1 MSIWRFA
8 EDFHAVAAEF
18 QVTLG
23 EGGTPLVRSRRLG
36 PSCGLKNLFFKLE
49 SCNPS
54 GSYKDR
60 FAACAISHM
69 LASGQTRCVA
79 TTSGNTGAAL
89 AAYTAAAGIACHI
102 AVLETAPLGKLQQMM
117 AYGAKISR
125 VKRFGIDPQV
135 TVEVFE
141 TLQRLG
147 QRDDTALQVSAFA
160 YSPLGMSGVRTIAF
174 ELVEQCPE
182 TIDHVFTQAGG
193 GGMSLAVASG
203 FIDLHRQRRI
213 GYLPRVACVQPE
225 GNNTIA
231 GPLRDGSTRGQ
242 SVECT
247 TEISGLQVASIID
260 GDETIAACRTTGG
273 NGHLVSDEFVWQVQK
288 RLAREEGIFCEPAGA
303 TAIAG
308 AVQAAMAGEIDPD
321 AVVVALV
328 TGSGFKDP
336 AAIER
341 INADRHCTVIEATDL
356 ETFSSAQGW

>member
-8 EDFHAVAAEF
+8 DDFQAVAPEF
-18 QVTLG
+18 RVTLG
-23 EGGTPLVRSRRLG
+23 EGDTPLVRSRRLG
-36 PSCGLKNLFFKLE
+36 ASFGLKNLFFKLE

-69 LASGQTRCVA
+69 LQAGKTRCVA

-89 AAYTAAAGIACHI
+89 AAYTAAAGISCHI
-102 AVLETAPLGKLQQMM
+102 AVLETAPIGKLQQMM
-117 AYGAKISR
+117 AYGAQISR
-125 VKRFGIDPQV
+125 VKHFGIDPQV

-147 QRDDTALQVSAFA
+147 QRADTALQVSAFA

-174 ELVEQCPE
+174 ELAEQCPE
-182 TIDHVFTQAGG
+182 PIGHVFTQAGG
-193 GGMSLAVASG
+193 GGMTLAVANG
-203 FIDLHRQRRI
+203 FIDLHRQGRI
-213 GYLPRVACVQPE
+213 DYLPGVACVQPE

-231 GPLRDGSTRGQ
+231 SPLRDGANRGQ
-242 SVECT
+242 SVQCT
-247 TEISGLQVASIID
+247 TEISGLQVASVID

-273 NGHLVSDEFVWQVQK
+273 GGHLVSDAFVWQIQK

-308 AVQAAMAGEIDPD
+308 ALQARKAGEINPD
-321 AVVVALV
+321 SVVVALV

-341 INADRHCTVIEATDL
+341 LNADRQCDVIEAKDL
-356 ETFSSAQGW
+356 ETFAD